1 MKRTALLCVSVF
13 LALAPFAASQLHATQ
28 IMPMTVRE
36 LGAES
41 SLVISGSVSD
51 VRSFWN
57 EARTKIFTETTVRV
71 AETYKGSGGSL
82 LRVIQVGGIVGTVR
96 MTAHGALQWRPG
108 EEVLLFLEPYRGGD
122 YRVAGFSQGKFN
134 VERDPVTGEAFV
146 AQPRSES
153 EPVLRI
159 APNETAPEASGGT
172 RMSLRTFVNQA
183 LGLR

>member
-13 LALAPFAASQLHATQ
+13 LALAPLAGSLHATQ
-28 IMPMTVRE
+28 IMRMTVRE
-36 LGAES
+36 LGAQS
-41 SLVISGSVSD
+41 SLVILGSVSE

-57 EARTKIFTETTVRV
+57 ETRTKILTETTVAV
-71 AETYKGSGGSL
+71 AETYKGGGGSL
-82 LRVIQVGGIVGTVR
+82 LRVVQIGGVVGTVR

-108 EEVLLFLEPYRGGD
+108 EEVLLFLEPSRGGT
-122 YRVAGFSQGKFN
+122 YRVAGFSQGKFS
-134 VERDPVTGEAFV
+134 VERDPATGDAFV

-159 APNETAPEASGGT
+159 AADETAPEASGGT
-172 RMSLRTFVNQA
+172 RIPLRTFVNRA